1 MAKQATL
8 SEQVADPREVGLDP
22 QALDVLKRTIEAD
35 TATGTYD
42 SAVVIVARHGKIA
55 LHEAIGQSDLEKKRP
70 AKLDDIYFIMSISK
84 QMTAVRVLM
93 DVEQGKYALTTPVA
107 EIIPEFG
114 IKGKQRVTV
123 GQILTHCSGLN
134 TEIPYGLP
142 VDQLPNIE
150 AVTAAIS
157 NERLLMSSGEMVMY
171 NCVAA
176 FSVLG
181 VIVQRLDER
190 KRPYRQILRE
200 DLFEPLGM
208 MDTTMG
214 LPDRSRQRLVP
225 VVVRDRTPGLFD
237 PFLLEAFN
245 ILANEE
251 TELPSGGIIG
261 TGIDTFRFMEM
272 MRRGGEL
279 DGVRILSPAT
289 VKFATTVQTA
299 GMQNHILDYMKEMYG
314 WADSELQLGVTFFVR
329 GDGIKVNP
337 LGLATSPGTFAAFGA
352 GSTMTWVDPVRDLTY
367 VFLSAGLLEEGASIM
382 RHQRLA
388 DLAVAAVVD

>member
-1 MAKQATL
+1 MAKQAML
-8 SEQVADPREVGLDP
+8 SEQVADPRELGLDP
-22 QALDVLKRTIEAD
+22 AALDTLKRTIEED
-35 TATGTYD
+35 TSKGAYD
-42 SAVVIVARHGKIA
+42 GAVIILARHGKIA
-55 LHEAIGQSDLEKKRP
+55 LHEAIGQSDLAKRRQSR
-70 AKLDDIYFIMSISK
+70 LDDIYFIMSISK

-93 DVEQGKYALTTPVA
+93 DIEKGKYHLTTPVA

-123 GQILTHCSGLN
+123 GQILTHSSGLN

-157 NERLLMSSGEMVMY
+157 NERLLMSSGETVMY

-214 LPDRSRQRLVP
+214 LPDRSRERIVP
-225 VVVRDRTPGLFD
+225 VVVRDRTPGLFE

-245 ILANEE
+245 VLANEE
-251 TELPSGGIIG
+251 TELPSGGVIG
-261 TGIDTFRFMEM
+261 TAIDVFRFMEM
-272 MRRGGEL
+272 MRCGGVL
-279 DGVRILSPAT
+279 DGARILSPAT
-289 VKFATTVQTA
+289 AKFATTVQTA
-299 GMQNHILDYMKEMYG
+299 GMHNHILDYMKEMYG
-314 WADSELQLGVTFFVR
+314 WDDSELQLGITFFVR

-337 LGLATSPGTFAAFGA
+337 LGVTSSPGTFAAFGA
-352 GSTMTWVDPVRDLTY
+352 GSTMAWVDPVRDLTF

-388 DLAVAAVVD
+388 DLAIAAVVD